1 MTIVL
6 MALATFRLAS
16 LLADEPGPFNLLG
29 HIRFYAP
36 GELGKLLDCVWCSSV
51 WIGLGFTALYYLWP
65 EGALVAALPFALS
78 TAAIVIAEVMSG
90 TSQHRD
96 AA

>member
-16 LLADEPGPFNLLG
+16 LLADEPGPFNLFG
-29 HIRFYAP
+29 IIRFHAP
-36 GELGKLLDCVWCSSV
+36 GELGKMLDCVWCSSV
-51 WIGLGFTALYYLWP
+51 WIGLGFTVLYYLWP
-65 EGALVAALPFALS
+65 EGTFWIALPFALS
-78 TAAIVIAEVMSG
+78 ATAVGIGEVMGG
-90 TSQHRD
+90 TSEHRN